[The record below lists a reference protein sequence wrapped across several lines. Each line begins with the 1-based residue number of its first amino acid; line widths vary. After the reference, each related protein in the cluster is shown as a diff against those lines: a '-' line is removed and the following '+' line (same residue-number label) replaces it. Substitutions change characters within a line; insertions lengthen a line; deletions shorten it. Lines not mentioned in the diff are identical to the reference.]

1 MGVELG
7 LAVRDHRVVRVFE
20 NRVPMIFY
28 LFDDAVGSS
37 DDIVSHDRMIRG
49 NWIGKDLDGSIPDLI
64 WRTIPKFSWRDW
76 EKLHK
81 TLVRMDSSSGR
92 DLKTEPPD
100 TEAGQQNCDVRWR
113 EVGGNDKRLR
123 RLYN

>member
-1 MGVELG
+1 MFDKSALCMGVELG

-49 NWIGKDLDGSIPDLI
+49 N
-64 WRTIPKFSWRDW
+64 
-76 EKLHK
+76 
-81 TLVRMDSSSGR
+81 
-92 DLKTEPPD
+92 
-100 TEAGQQNCDVRWR
+100 
-113 EVGGNDKRLR
+113 
-123 RLYN
+123 